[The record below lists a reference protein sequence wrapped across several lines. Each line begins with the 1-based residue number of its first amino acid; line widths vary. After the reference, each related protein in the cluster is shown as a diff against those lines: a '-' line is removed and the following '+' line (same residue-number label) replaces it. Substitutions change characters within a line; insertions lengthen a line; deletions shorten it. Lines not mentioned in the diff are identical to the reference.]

1 MQTFIDSRY
10 LALEKQ
16 LDRAM
21 HDPVLVATTA

>member
-1 MQTFIDSRY
+1 MQTFIDSRH

-21 HDPVLVATTA
+21 QHPVTGAETA